1 MRNQGPT
8 VLIILDGWGVNPRK
22 EGNAI
27 LQAATPCMDSLTRNF
42 PTATISISG
51 PDVGLPEGQMGNSE
65 VGHMHIGSG
74 RVIYQDLTLIHR
86 AIDEGSFFHN
96 EVLLSAC
103 GAAKKNG
110 GRLQLMGLLGDG
122 GVHSHQRHLEAL
134 VEFGHQQGI
143 SEIYL
148 HIFLD
153 GRDTPPAS
161 AEKFLQALLERLEM
175 FPSARIASLSG
186 RFYAMDRDRRWERT
200 EKAYRALTE
209 GVGVV
214 RASAL
219 EAIRESYRQGTTDEF
234 VVPTLIEGC
243 VPQGL
248 IRDKD
253 VAVFFNFRAD
263 RARQLTRA
271 FTADEFKEF
280 SRPRRIAVA
289 AFVTMTEYDQTFNL
303 PVAFPPRSLRNI
315 LGEVASREGMK
326 QLRIAETEKY
336 AHVTYFFNGGKE
348 KKFSLEDRALIPSIK
363 EVPTYDLRPA
373 MSAYEITEAL
383 TKKLG
388 EERWGLVVLNYANA
402 DMVGHTGNFAATIR
416 ACEVVDECIGKVV
429 EATTRQKG
437 TVMITGDHG
446 NAEQMV
452 DYETGQPHTAHTT
465 NPVPLI
471 LVNEQWQ
478 SGRLI
483 AGSAID
489 IAPTILWLWEVPKPS
504 EMTGRCL
511 IAAR

>member
-1 MRNQGPT
+1 MRNPGPT
-8 VLIILDGWGVNPRK
+8 VLIVLDGWGVNPRK

-27 LQAATPCMDSLTRNF
+27 LQAATPCMDSLARNF
-42 PTATISISG
+42 PATTISISG
-51 PDVGLPEGQMGNSE
+51 LDVGLPEGQMGNSE

-96 EVLLSAC
+96 EVLLNAFR
-103 GAAKKNG
+103 AAKNDG
-110 GRLQLMGLLGDG
+110 SRLQLMGLLGDG

-134 VEFGHQQGI
+134 IELGHKEGI
-143 SEIYL
+143 KEIYL
-148 HIFLD
+148 HLFLD

-161 AEKFLQALLERLEM
+161 AEKFLLALVERLKA
-175 FPSARIASLSG
+175 FPNARIASLSG

-209 GVGVV
+209 GIGVV
-214 RASAL
+214 RSSAL
-219 EAIRESYRQGTTDEF
+219 EAIRDSYRQGTTDEF

-248 IRDKD
+248 MRDKD

-271 FTADEFKEF
+271 FTADDFKEF

-348 KKFSLEDRALIPSIK
+348 KKFSLEDRVLIPSTQ

-383 TKKLG
+383 IKKLG

-402 DMVGHTGNFAATIR
+402 DMVGHTGNFPATVR

-429 EATTRQKG
+429 EAATRQKG
-437 TVMITGDHG
+437 TVIITADHG
-446 NAEQMV
+446 NAEQML
-452 DYETGQPHTAHTT
+452 DYETGQPHTAHTA

-471 LVNEQWQ
+471 LVNEEFKAR
-478 SGRLI
+478 RLVI
-483 AGSAID
+483 GSAID
-489 IAPTILWLWEVPKPS
+489 VAPTILALWEVPKPA
-504 EMTGRCL
+504 EMTGHCL
-511 IAAR
+511 VVAS